1 MEFSPFDKRGY
12 PVVSAAAG
20 YAEWAVTYEET
31 VAVGLDGQL
40 LSGIKSVTWK
50 QVHQAA
56 DLACGTGR
64 TGAWLS
70 QQGVRAIDG
79 IDLTPEMV
87 AIAERKRVYRSLR
100 VAEVAA
106 TGLPSKTYELCTL
119 VLADEHL
126 ADLDPVYREAARLLV
141 PQGNF
146 VLLGY
151 HPFFLMNGLPTHF
164 HRENGDAITI
174 QSYVHLFS
182 EHYRAGSNAGLRLFE
197 FNECVIDEEWLQTK
211 PKWRAYLHWPVSFV
225 LVWSHAA

>member
-1 MEFSPFDKRGY
+1 MKFSPFDKRGY

-40 LSGIKSVTWK
+40 LSDIKSVTWK

-64 TGAWLS
+64 TGAWLW

-79 IDLTPEMV
+79 IDLTPEML
-87 AIAERKRVYRSLR
+87 AIAEHKRVYRSLR

-151 HPFFLMNGLPTHF
+151 QPFFLMNGLPTHF

-174 QSYVHLFS
+174 RSYVHLFS

-197 FNECVIDEEWLQTK
+197 LNECVIDEEWLQTK